1 MLKDNEW
8 AFLLRIITNLNVCTC
23 YSKKMNK
30 KFIWSNDSWDL
41 YKFRRTSTIF
51 WENSW
56 KILSTL
62 ICQHYQSTSRDPA
75 IYYLSCKNDLSFTT
89 QHTCYRT
96 FLNGCMQ
103 IDVLYEKGGKTHYE
117 IKFKVFTPYK
127 NIDTYFINFWYVYNI

>member
-1 MLKDNEW
+1 ME
-8 AFLLRIITNLNVCTC
+8 LLQIQNLLQQ
-23 YSKKMNK
+23 Y
-30 KFIWSNDSWDL
+30 FG
-41 YKFRRTSTIF
+41 
-51 WENSW
+51 

-103 IDVLYEKGGKTHYE
+103 IDVLYEKGGQTQL
-117 IKFKVFTPYK
+117 
-127 NIDTYFINFWYVYNI
+127 

>member
-1 MLKDNEW
+1 
-8 AFLLRIITNLNVCTC
+8 
-23 YSKKMNK
+23 MNK
-30 KFIWSNDSWDL
+30 KFISSNDLWDF

-51 WENSW
+51 SENSR

-103 IDVLYEKGGKTHYE
+103 IDVLYEKGGKPNYEIEFKMFTHYRYLGL
-117 IKFKVFTPYK
+117 IHVL
-127 NIDTYFINFWYVYNI
+127 WYDFQGRHWRGTHALAR

>member
-1 MLKDNEW
+1 
-8 AFLLRIITNLNVCTC
+8 
-23 YSKKMNK
+23 MNK
-30 KFIWSNDSWDL
+30 KFISSNDLWDL
-41 YKFRRTSTIF
+41 YKFRRASTIF
-51 WENSW
+51 SENSR

-103 IDVLYEKGGKTHYE
+103 IDVLYEKGGKPNYE
-117 IKFKVFTPYK
+117 IEFKVFTPYK
-127 NIDTYFINFWYVYNI
+127 NIDTLDLFMSFGTIFWDVILGWCYNILGWKLIIGPKQVFS